1 VYLELWKGSDCDAV
15 TAFFYCS
22 SIFYFLQRAKS
33 EIIDVYVNVIAS
45 ELFDGARRISYS
57 TNFRTEESMQI
68 QNNVFIITGGASG
81 LGEATARMITANGG
95 KVVIADVQV
104 EVGQKLATELNATF
118 VKCDVTQEADGQAV
132 VAAATAA
139 GTLRGLINCAGVA
152 PAVKTVGKD
161 GAHPLELF
169 QRVVN
174 INLVGTFNMAR
185 LAAEAMSKTEATS
198 QDERGIIIN
207 TASVAAYDGQIGQAA
222 YASSKAAVVGLTLP
236 MARDLSRN
244 GIRVM
249 TIAPGIFE
257 TPMLLGMPQEVQDA
271 LGKMVPFPSRLGK
284 PAEYAQLAQAIIENV
299 MLNGETIRLDGAIRM
314 QPK

>member
-1 VYLELWKGSDCDAV
+1 
-15 TAFFYCS
+15 
-22 SIFYFLQRAKS
+22 
-33 EIIDVYVNVIAS
+33 
-45 ELFDGARRISYS
+45 
-57 TNFRTEESMQI
+57 MQI
-68 QNNVFIITGGASG
+68 QHGVFIITGGASG
-81 LGEATARMITANGG
+81 LGAATAKMITANGG
-95 KVVIADVQV
+95 KVVLADVQV
-104 EVGQKLATELNATF
+104 DAGETLAAELGGIF
-118 VKCDVTQEADGQAV
+118 VKCDVTSEADGKAV
-132 VAAATAA
+132 VKAATAL
-139 GTLRGLINCAGVA
+139 GTVRGLVNCAGVA

-161 GAHPLELF
+161 GPHPLDVF

-174 INLVGTFNMAR
+174 INLIGTFNMCR
-185 LAAEAMSKTEATS
+185 LAADAMAKTDATE
-198 QDERGIIIN
+198 QGERGVIIN

-236 MARDLSRN
+236 MARDLSRS

-271 LGKMVPFPSRLGK
+271 LGKMVPFPPRLGK
-284 PAEYAQLAQAIIENV
+284 PEEYAHLSKAIIENV